1 VPAGAITASTRYY
14 RPGLTQVNYT
24 PTIANKAAPTRAEI
38 NAGTNLSPET
48 NAIDGWQPQSNFLDA
63 PDLVSAFVPKVA
75 GSVEAG
81 DSSLTLYASSNS
93 VDVRSLLPRGTVGFI
108 LMLDESDTA
117 GRKMDVYPVTV
128 GSQAKIRDIG
138 DVAKIQINFA
148 ITSAPAENV
157 TIPA

>member
-14 RPGLTQVNYT
+14 RPGITQVNYT
-24 PTIANKAAPTRAEI
+24 PAIANKAAPTRAEI

>member
-24 PTIANKAAPTRAEI
+24 PAIANKAAPTRAEI

-93 VDVRSLLPRGTVGFI
+93 VDVRTLLPRGTVGFI

>member
-1 VPAGAITASTRYY
+1 MPATAITASTRYY
-14 RPGLTQVNYT
+14 RPGITQVDYL
-24 PTIANKAAPTRAEI
+24 PACANKAAPTRSEI
-38 NAGTNLSPET
+38 NAGTDLSREV
-48 NAIDGWQPQSNFLDA
+48 NAIDGWQPTSNFLDA
-63 PDLVSAFVPKVA
+63 PDLVSSFVPKVA

-81 DSSLTLYASSNS
+81 DSSLTFYASSNS
-93 VDVRSLLPRGTVGFI
+93 VDVRALLPRGTTGFV

-128 GSQAKIRDIG
+128 GSQQKIRDIG
-138 DVAKIQINFA
+138 DVAKIQISFA

>member
-1 VPAGAITASTRYY
+1 MPAGAISVSVRYY
-14 RPGLTQVNYT
+14 RPGLTQVNFVVA
-24 PTIANKAAPTRAEI
+24 IANKAAPTRAEI
-38 NAGTNLSPET
+38 NAGFNLSTEV
-48 NAIDGWQPQSNFLDA
+48 NAIDGWQPTSNFIDA

-93 VDVRSLLPRGTVGFI
+93 TDTRTLLPRGTSGFI

-117 GRKMDVYPVTV
+117 GRRMDVYPVTV
-128 GSQAKIRDIG
+128 GSQAKIRDIA
-138 DVAKIQINFA
+138 DVAKIQYNFA

-157 TIPA
+157 VIPA